1 MSGYLRF
8 PPPAT
13 QRDAVEHYW
22 MVEMPGSPTELKQQ
36 ILIPNGRPGL
46 AVALAEPGTRQDP
59 LSGAT
64 WVNDAALFGIMTRP
78 HVLSQTGMSSYVGA
92 ELKPWGIAALDLPER
107 PAGGP
112 PDRPAAGGPPDR
124 PVVRVLPDRLV
135 DGVLPLADWVG
146 AGATKSLAEQL
157 ADVEFGPERAARLA
171 AFVESWLQP
180 VRGIDRL
187 SRVVAVIE
195 ESHGAVAV
203 AELAAVVGVSY
214 SSLYRVFAGA
224 TGIGPKQF
232 GEIVRYFRFV
242 GGLLDGPAD
251 ATAVLAALHGYYDQ
265 AHAARDFKRYTGVSA
280 TSFRAVQD
288 GIAALMHGRSVQDV

>member
-1 MSGYLRF
+1 
-8 PPPAT
+8 
-13 QRDAVEHYW
+13 

-46 AVALAEPGTRQDP
+46 AVSLAEPGTREDP
-59 LSGAT
+59 VTGAS

-92 ELKPWGIAALDLPER
+92 ELKPWGIAAL
-107 PAGGP
+107 G
-112 PDRPAAGGPPDR
+112 
-124 PVVRVLPDRLV
+124 LPDRLV

-146 AGATKSLAEQL
+146 PATTKSLAAEL
-157 ADVEFGPERAARLA
+157 AECEFGAERAARLA
-171 AFVESWLQP
+171 EFVGMRLHP
-180 VRGIDRL
+180 VRGTEL
-187 SRVVAVIE
+187 VAQAVAVIE
-195 ESHGAVAV
+195 ESNGAVAV
-203 AELAAVVGVSY
+203 AELAATVGVSY

-224 TGIGPKQF
+224 IGIGPKQF

-288 GIAALMHGRSVQDV
+288 GIAALMHGRSVQDG